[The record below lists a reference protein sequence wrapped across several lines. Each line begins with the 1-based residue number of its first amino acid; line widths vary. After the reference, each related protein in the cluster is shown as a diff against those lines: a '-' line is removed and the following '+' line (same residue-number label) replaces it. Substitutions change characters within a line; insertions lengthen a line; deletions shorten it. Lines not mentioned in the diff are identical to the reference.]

1 MPGEIFGELGAGLS
15 RIVGRVLVEIFLHVF
30 GEVIIQGV
38 GYLICRP
45 FKPDVKP
52 NGLLTAVVGFAFW
65 LLAAALVYLAVDG
78 FS

>member
-1 MPGEIFGELGAGLS
+1 MPGEIFGELGAGIG
-15 RIVGRVLVEIFLHVF
+15 RIVGRVLAEIVLHIF

-38 GYLICRP
+38 GYLICKP

-52 NGLLTAVVGFAFW
+52 DGLLAAVVGVAFW
-65 LLAAALVYLAVDG
+65 LLAAVLGYLALDG